1 MIVLLF
7 FDNSPPLEEWL
18 KAEVV
23 FMKHRLEKLEKLLK
37 FLRFL

>member
-23 FMKHRLEKLEKLLK
+23 FMERGY
-37 FLRFL
+37 FI

>member
-7 FDNSPPLEEWL
+7 LRNCLCFYLFVANSPSLEEWL

-23 FMKHRLEKLEKLLK
+23 FMERGY
-37 FLRFL
+37 FI